1 MIIHLGLPWKHVQNM
16 LMTNIDKGVQK
27 MTSLEEKK
35 GTMNS
40 EYILD
45 SCQEISRDE
54 IQ

>member
-1 MIIHLGLPWKHVQNM
+1 MLIHLPWKHVQNM

-40 EYILD
+40 EYFGFM
-45 SCQEISRDE
+45 SRDE